1 MDTNA
6 GRFVEEASAEDWMQ
20 RISVNEIIKLKGEDC
35 RVVRI
40 GERQVVLEL
49 MSATDRIGVE
59 SEALASILEERAS
72 LLNRHERRAAEAKKR
87 KSPQ

>member
-6 GRFVEEASAEDWMQ
+6 GRFVEEESAEKWMQ
-20 RISVNEIIKLKGEDC
+20 RIEVGEIIKLKGEDC

-49 MSATDRIGVE
+49 MSATDRIFG
-59 SEALASILEERAS
+59 EAEAMASIMEERTS
-72 LLNRHERRAAEAKKR
+72 MLNRHERRAAAKKA
-87 KSPQ
+87 K